1 MQNVQTATS
10 YLDRVL
16 PAIDLA
22 ASRFAAL
29 VTAAPD
35 PAVQVPDTPGWTVRD
50 VAAHLATV
58 VVRYADGPQ
67 RRGTWTSTP
76 LELPALNHAQ
86 IRALG
91 AMTAGDLAAS
101 LHRELAAL
109 RAQIQGYG
117 GKLPAFRFHGG
128 EPVRADI
135 ALGLLPGELLVHG
148 HDVARALRRPWPID
162 PGHAALVIDSLD
174 PILPGWVR
182 PERIQGFTASFELR
196 LRGQASHLWAF
207 RDGRLEVNPPHPG
220 TIDVHISGDPAA
232 LLLVFYGREPQWR
245 HIATGRMFA
254 WGRKPWLA
262 LTLTSRFHKP

>member
-1 MQNVQTATS
+1 MESMQTATS

-16 PAIDLA
+16 PGIELA

-50 VAAHLATV
+50 VAAHLVTV

-67 RRGTWTSTP
+67 GRGTWTSTP
-76 LELPALNHAQ
+76 LELPALNHDQ
-86 IRALG
+86 IQALG
-91 AMTAGDLAAS
+91 EATVGDLAAS
-101 LHRELAAL
+101 LRRELAAL

-117 GKLPAFRFHGG
+117 SKLPSFRFHGG

-135 ALGLLPGELLVHG
+135 ALGLLLGELLVHG

-162 PGHAALVIDSLD
+162 PGHAALVIEGLN

-182 PERIQGFTASFELR
+182 PERVQGFTASFELR

-232 LLLVFYGREPQWR
+232 LLLVFYAREPQWK
-245 HIATGRMFA
+245 HIATGRMLT
-254 WGRKPWLA
+254 WGRRPWLA
-262 LTLTSRFHKP
+262 LTLTSRFRKP